1 MATSE
6 SFYTIEGV
14 DELQE
19 QIEAI
24 SKSWRADLVVKQTV
38 VKAMREALFPVAA
51 QVYERAPFDEK
62 NTTRPH
68 LKHSVNVDVHM
79 TRDSDRQSTFYQEGD
94 FVTGIVY
101 VRKSAVSLSQEFGN
115 ARTPAHPFLRVALS
129 SKINTVL
136 TIFKT
141 QLEEILPVYWKKLNR
156 RGIK

>member
-1 MATSE
+1 MGTS
-6 SFYTIEGV
+6 SFYTIEGI

-24 SKSWRADLVVKQTV
+24 SNAWRADLVVKQTV

-51 QVYERAPFDEK
+51 EVYNRAPYDEE
-62 NTTRPH
+62 NITRPH
-68 LKHSVNVDVHM
+68 LKNSVNIDVHM
-79 TRDSDRQSTFYQEGD
+79 TRDSDKQSIFYEEGD
-94 FVTGIVY
+94 FVTGLVY

-129 SKINTVL
+129 NKVNVVL
-136 TIFKT
+136 TTFKT
-141 QLEEILPVYWKKLNR
+141 QLQEILPVYWKKLNR